1 MPSIRSYLF
10 RLIVKATSPLTTSS
24 RSIPKLRANMEA
36 VSGKPMLPRG
46 VTITPVHMHG
56 VPAEWI
62 VPPNASLP
70 SKSTILYLHGG
81 AWTLGWNNTE
91 RRMAAYLSLAAHTRS
106 LAVDYRLA
114 PEYPFPAALED
125 CLTAYR
131 WLLASGIPPNLI
143 VIAGASA
150 GANLTLAT
158 LMALRDAAEP
168 LPAAA
173 VCISAVTDLV
183 CTGNSFSSKKDS
195 LLTAQFLRTMIR
207 HYIADLDPRLPLIS
221 PHYGRLNGLPP
232 LLLHVGEDEILLSDS
247 QRLSDSAK
255 AAGVDVRLVIWPK
268 MWHVWHTFVPLL
280 PEAKQAVAEI
290 GEFIQKHLAS

>member
-10 RLIVKATSPLTTSS
+10 RIIVKATSPLTTSS
-24 RSIPKLRANMEA
+24 RSIPKLRANMDA
-36 VSGKPMLPRG
+36 VSGKQMLPSG
-46 VTITPVHMHG
+46 VTITPVQMDG

-62 VPPNASLP
+62 IPLNAP
-70 SKSTILYLHGG
+70 SPKKSIILYLHGG

-91 RRMAAYLSLAAHTRS
+91 RRMVAYISQAAHSRS

-114 PEYPFPAALED
+114 PENPFPAALED

-131 WLLASGIPPNLI
+131 WLLASGIPPYQI
-143 VIAGASA
+143 VIAGDSA

-158 LMALRDAAEP
+158 LLALREAGEP

-173 VCISAVTDLV
+173 VCISAVTDLA
-183 CTGNSFSSKKDS
+183 CTGESFSSKKDP
-195 LLTAQFLRTMIR
+195 LLTAQFVRTMVH
-207 HYIADLDPRLPLIS
+207 HYIGDQDPRLPLIS

-232 LLLHVGEDEILLSDS
+232 LLMHVGEDEILLSDS

-255 AAGVDVRLVIWPK
+255 AAGVDMRLTIWPK

-280 PEAKQAVAEI
+280 PEAQQAVAEI
-290 GEFIQKHLAS
+290 GEFVQKHLAS